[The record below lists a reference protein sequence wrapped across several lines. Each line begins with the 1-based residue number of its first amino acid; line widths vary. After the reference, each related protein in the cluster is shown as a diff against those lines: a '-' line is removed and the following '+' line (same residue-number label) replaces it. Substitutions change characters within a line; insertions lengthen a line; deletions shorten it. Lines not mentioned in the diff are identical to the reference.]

1 MSAAEV
7 AVLVV
12 AVVGALGVVL
22 LSIALVSVTR
32 ALRSLQQTV
41 DLLRHDAALRAAAT
55 GAPGLAL
62 DADGQGTAA
71 ATGRRRDAGSLLAR
85 VAVAN
90 PYLDVSDPVIKVLAL
105 ASGTTRAATRFR
117 RTRREG

>member
-1 MSAAEV
+1 MTASELG
-7 AVLVV
+7 VLVV
-12 AVVGALGVVL
+12 AVVGVAGVVL

-41 DLLRHDAALRAAAT
+41 DLLRQDAAVRIGRIPAPEGELVPAA
-55 GAPGLAL
+55 GAGA
-62 DADGQGTAA
+62 
-71 ATGRRRDAGSLLAR
+71 RRRDAGSLLAR

-105 ASGTTRAATRFR
+105 ASGTTRAASRFR

>member
-1 MSAAEV
+1 VTATDV
-7 AVLVV
+7 ALLVV
-12 AVVGALGVVL
+12 AIVGVVGVVL
-22 LSIALVSVTR
+22 LSVALVAVTR

-41 DLLRHDAALRAAAT
+41 DLLRHDAVLRA
-55 GAPGLAL
+55 GAVGSPVPAL
-62 DADGQGTAA
+62 DAGNGVAD
-71 ATGRRRDAGSLLAR
+71 RRRDAGSLLAR

-105 ASGTTRAATRFR
+105 ASGTSRAATRFR

>member
-1 MSAAEV
+1 VTAGEV

-12 AVVGALGVVL
+12 AVVGAVGVVL
-22 LSIALVSVTR
+22 LSIALVAVTR

-41 DLLRHDAALRAAAT
+41 ELLRHDAALRV
-55 GAPGLAL
+55 GAGGQALGLAPVAAE
-62 DADGQGTAA
+62 DGADPVA
-71 ATGRRRDAGSLLAR
+71 RRRDAGSLLAR

-105 ASGTTRAATRFR
+105 ASGTTRAASRLR